1 MNTDTQNFNDEIELS
16 ELFKILKQNIKLIVI
31 VSLIF
36 TVGGF
41 LFTKFFI
48 KPQYQ
53 SQATLI
59 VNNRRDENSNITT
72 DEMNTAR
79 NLAGVYSIII
89 KSDSVLSQVIDNLNL
104 DLEAEALSKKITV
117 AAVDNTQVMRITV
130 KDGNAQRAQ
139 EIASELVKVSPEF
152 IVEMVEAGSVKVISD
167 AKLNEHRVSPNLK
180 MNVLV
185 SFVLGMMLSVGYI
198 LVTHMLDRTFKSES
212 DIQQILEIPVLGIIP
227 NVDSVRDVKS

>member
-1 MNTDTQNFNDEIELS
+1 MNTDTQQFNDEIELS
-16 ELFKILKQNIKLIVI
+16 ELFKILKQNIQMIIV

-41 LFTKFFI
+41 LFTKLFI

-59 VNNRRDENSNITT
+59 VNNRREEGSNITT

-89 KSDSVLSQVIDNLNL
+89 KSDSVLGTVVDNLAL
-104 DLEAEALSKKITV
+104 DMETETLSKKISV
-117 AAVDNTQVMRITV
+117 AAVDNTQVMKVTV
-130 KDGNAQRAQ
+130 KDGSAKRAQ
-139 EIASELVKVSPEF
+139 DIASELVKVSPDF

-167 AKLNEHRVSPNLK
+167 AKLNENKVSPNLK

-185 SFVLGMMLSVGYI
+185 SFVLGMMLSVGYV

-212 DIQQILEIPVLGIIP
+212 DIEKILDVPVLGIIP
-227 NVDSVRDVKS
+227 NVDSVRSVK